1 MTLRSSLLAAAAILG
16 LCACGDGGD
25 RQAMLSAFQEAGID
39 ANTSECMADKAKADM
54 EPQLYDAMVEAAKS
68 NDDSLEQLSVQQQGE
83 LGAFMLEAALECS
96 PLNLE

>member
-1 MTLRSSLLAAAAILG
+1 
-16 LCACGDGGD
+16 
-25 RQAMLSAFQEAGID
+25 MLSAFQEAGID

-83 LGAFMLEAALECS
+83 LGAFMLEATLECS

>member
-1 MTLRSSLLAAAAILG
+1 
-16 LCACGDGGD
+16 
-25 RQAMLSAFQEAGID
+25 MLSAFQEAGID